1 MDPKKENAINAL
13 WKTILE
19 RAGIERDES
28 EVGPPTH
35 IPQGIVFAWFPS
47 VDPNK
52 PTVFQTN
59 QPCPI
64 KKEIEVFVMFHDAN
78 EARIYGLGDGGAY
91 RWVLAKTAPTMYV
104 EKLSQD
110 AFIDAAATEV
120 LLAEAEFDP
129 LDDKSEC
136 AACGT
141 ENDNDAV
148 FCKECGAVMQ
158 APKVDPNGAADNVSP
173 AV

>member
-1 MDPKKENAINAL
+1 MDQKKENAINAL

-35 IPQGIVFAWFPS
+35 IPMGLVYAWFPS
-47 VDPNK
+47 FDPNK

-59 QPCPI
+59 QPCPL
-64 KKEIEVFVMFHDAN
+64 KKEIEVFVMFHDASD
-78 EARIYGLGDGGAY
+78 ARIYGLGDGGAY
-91 RWVLAKTAPTMYV
+91 RWTVSNTAPTMYM

-129 LDDKSEC
+129 LDEDDDEP
-136 AACGT
+136 
-141 ENDNDAV
+141 
-148 FCKECGAVMQ
+148 GARYETDH
-158 APKVDPNGAADNVSP
+158 APNGSDPLSP
-173 AV
+173 TL